1 LNLVVG
7 RSKLVKTALTR
18 TAAQV
23 FELTFGMVRK
33 CAAEL
38 LLLALVGHVAAGI
51 VDPDSIQ
58 HDDDEPKF
66 VEVTIRELEESD
78 FVGKIDASVILFPE
92 PLMTGHE
99 RVRRAGNGK
108 SSSALGAGWSNWT
121 PFASCSGV
129 CGAGSTQRRRF
140 CKNAAVGS
148 SRCPGAAVERKECTP
163 KGCGAEQQYD
173 WGQFEYNSCSRSC
186 GGGVTLA
193 SRQCFKKGT
202 RDVVDRSF
210 CEEGP
215 AQRKMR
221 CNTHPCAA
229 KEAFAWTA
237 FDYGECDVTCGNG
250 VQFGFRSCVNKV
262 TMKYVD
268 STKCQGDQ
276 YITRS
281 CNNAP
286 CNVSIKSVKSVE
298 ATCGMVP
305 RNKQGPAQVNLRI
318 HGGDHSMDGEWPWQV
333 SLQHKSC
340 KYRGGR
346 QCEWK
351 HLCGGSIVDNKWIVT
366 AAHCIEESGYMVN
379 NNDPGDDW
387 AIVVGMNKLNYDH
400 EDVNNK
406 NSDGTRFLL
415 EKIVPYSEYR
425 FQYITHHD
433 IALLKLR
440 TEITYED
447 DKQPICLGGGRVPKA
462 GSKCFISGWGYTTG
476 SPKDTKLSYHLK
488 DAEIPV
494 VSFNKCRQ
502 TGIWYKLLNEDS
514 HMCAGDSSKPGLDS
528 CGGDSGGPLSCLDEA
543 SGQYYLAGVTSFGFS
558 DCGKAG
564 HLGIYARMET
574 YEPWVH
580 ETIEADKTMSSA
592 PPSYD
597 SFYGYDYSADYK
609 STFSNGKNW

>member
-1 LNLVVG
+1 
-7 RSKLVKTALTR
+7 
-18 TAAQV
+18 
-23 FELTFGMVRK
+23 MVRK

-66 VEVTIRELEESD
+66 VEVTIRELEESE

-99 RVRRAGNGK
+99 RVRRAGNDK

-129 CGAGSTQRRRF
+129 CGAASTLRRRF

-148 SRCPGAAVERKECTP
+148 SHCPGAAVERKECTP
-163 KGCGAEQQYD
+163 KGCGAPDYE
-173 WGQFEYNSCSRSC
+173 WGQFEYNSCSKSC
-186 GGGVTLA
+186 GGGATLA
-193 SRQCFKKGT
+193 TRRCFRKGT

-210 CEEGP
+210 CDDGP

-221 CNTHPCAA
+221 CNTHPCEA
-229 KEAFAWTA
+229 KEAFAWTP
-237 FDYGECDVTCGNG
+237 FEYGECDVTCGNG

-262 TMKYVD
+262 TKKYVD
-268 STKCQGDQ
+268 TTKCQGDQ

-305 RNKQGPAQVNLRI
+305 RKKQGPATVNLRI
-318 HGGDHSMDGEWPWQV
+318 HGGEHSMDGEWPWQV

-400 EDVNNK
+400 EDINDK

-462 GSKCFISGWGYTTG
+462 GSTCFISGWGYTTG
-476 SPKDTKLSYHLK
+476 NPKDTKLSYHLK
-488 DAEIPV
+488 DAEIPI
-494 VSFNKCRQ
+494 VSFKKCLS
-502 TGIWYKLLNEDS
+502 TGIWYRLLNEES

-528 CGGDSGGPLSCLDEA
+528 CGGDSGGPLSCFDEA

-574 YEPWVH
+574 YEPWVR
-580 ETIEADKTMSSA
+580 ETIEADKTLSSA
-592 PPSYD
+592 PPSYYD
-597 SFYGYDYSADYK
+597 SFYGYDYASDYK

>member
-1 LNLVVG
+1 MKPFFFVF
-7 RSKLVKTALTR
+7 
-18 TAAQV
+18 AQ
-23 FELTFGMVRK
+23 L
-33 CAAEL
+33 
-38 LLLALVGHVAAGI
+38 
-51 VDPDSIQ
+51 
-58 HDDDEPKF
+58 
-66 VEVTIRELEESD
+66 
-78 FVGKIDASVILFPE
+78 
-92 PLMTGHE
+92 
-99 RVRRAGNGK
+99 
-108 SSSALGAGWSNWT
+108 
-121 PFASCSGV
+121 
-129 CGAGSTQRRRF
+129 
-140 CKNAAVGS
+140 
-148 SRCPGAAVERKECTP
+148 
-163 KGCGAEQQYD
+163 QYD
-173 WGQFEYNSCSRSC
+173 WGSFEYNSCSRSC
-186 GGGVTLA
+186 GGGITLA
-193 SRQCFKKGT
+193 TRQCFRKET

-210 CEEGP
+210 CEDGP

-221 CNTHPCAA
+221 CNTHTCAA

-262 TMKYVD
+262 TKKYVD
-268 STKCQGDQ
+268 SAKCEGDQ

-286 CNVSIKSVKSVE
+286 CNVSIKSVKSVSE

-305 RNKQGPAQVNLRI
+305 RSRQGPAKVNLRI
-318 HGGDHSMDGEWPWQV
+318 HGGEHSMDGEWPWQV

-400 EDVNNK
+400 EDINDK

-440 TEITYED
+440 REIKYED

-476 SPKDTKLSYHLK
+476 NPKDTKLSYHLK

-494 VSFNKCRQ
+494 VSFNKCRS

-528 CGGDSGGPLSCLDEA
+528 CGGDSGGPLSCFDEA

-580 ETIEADKTMSSA
+580 ETIEADKTLSSA
-592 PPSYD
+592 PPVYD